1 MQNVITREMVF
12 NGYYHGTVE
21 LTRNYAEETVCQIG
35 EHWFFFGYDKCVSDM
50 DLLEY
55 VTNNTPSTIINDIY
69 QTLEDIRENIENGD
83 TEMED
88 EYNYYYWYLM
98 ENIH

>member
-1 MQNVITREMVF
+1 MNIITREMIS
-12 NGYYHGTVE
+12 NGYYHGLVQ
-21 LTRNYAEETVCQIG
+21 LTRNDAEETVCQIG

-50 DLLEY
+50 NLFDY
-55 VTNNTPSTIINDIY
+55 CSNNTLITIIDDIY
-69 QTLEDIRENIENGD
+69 QALEDIREDIENGN

-88 EYNYYYWYLM
+88 EYNYYYWYLV